1 MRHCSILVGKSLC
14 ESCVCACMLIN
25 GLPSLETCR
34 VKRTT
39 DVVYLLPGKAG
50 MIKYQTPFI
59 LQMYGNEPPGRG

>member
-1 MRHCSILVGKSLC
+1 MRHCSILVRKSLP

-39 DVVYLLPGKAG
+39 DVVYLLPGT
-50 MIKYQTPFI
+50 IKYRTPFI
-59 LQMYGNEPPGRG
+59 LQMYGNELPGGQG